1 MITDLLHCRY
11 DGVVVG
17 NGFLAFTFDLVGHF
31 AGFDHGIYMLFDEGG
46 AVGNLFDEFQV
57 LGRQFCSFVAGEQVL
72 HLVNVINEIRLILRG
87 YRDDVVH
94 GQIT

>member
-1 MITDLLHCRY
+1 
-11 DGVVVG
+11 
-17 NGFLAFTFDLVGHF
+17 
-31 AGFDHGIYMLFDEGG
+31 MLFDEGG

-57 LGRQFCSFVAGEQVL
+57 LGRQFCSFVAWEQLL